1 MRNFLTCSE
10 EAGITWPRWI
20 CCGVA
25 FQTAC
30 AGSAKPIEEIEN
42 MKDQNAI
49 SNQVNHCWSSSTRLL
64 HLLVLALLLVTLGT
78 AAAAGEIKS
87 FHQLAPSQGWV
98 LTNNHLLVTDSA
110 GTRWTEIS
118 PATAGNIDGV
128 FFLDR
133 ASAWAVVSS
142 VDPVAGLVP
151 RIARTTDGGAHWAVS
166 GFTTSD
172 SETNTAVYSG
182 TASIS
187 FVDAAHGFVLLR
199 SATSPNFSTGIL
211 LATSDGGA
219 SWSRRPD
226 PPIADG
232 LTFVTRRN
240 GWLAGGPDGSQVF
253 VTRDG
258 GNSWRA
264 ARIPRPAAGELSFE
278 PPVFHD
284 ALHGTLAA
292 KLTSGDSSVA
302 AVFITRNAGHSWLL
316 ESAGP
321 IKEAALASSAQTII
335 PGASFVRA
343 ELSSGGDGW
352 LHVVAGVCTGIKTG
366 CTQSAHLLSISAG
379 VVTEITPPQA
389 ASGPLPFAS
398 TTISTFSG
406 FDKCSA
412 GTVAQMSTWWASSP
426 YFDANIY
433 IGGVARG
440 CSQPNLTASWVTSIF
455 GQGWRLIPTWVGPQ
469 APCSTFTSKIS
480 TNTTTAFNQ
489 GVNEA
494 ASAIS
499 AANALGLSTSIVY
512 YDMENYNSGDA
523 TCKAAVNSFINGW
536 VQRMHSSSFL
546 AGVYGSATNANSGWA
561 TIANVPNNV
570 WIALW
575 NGVASTTGLS
585 PLPDSL
591 WSNSQRIHQY
601 AGGHNETW
609 GGITFN
615 IDNDIENG
623 RVAAP

>member
-1 MRNFLTCSE
+1 
-10 EAGITWPRWI
+10 
-20 CCGVA
+20 
-25 FQTAC
+25 
-30 AGSAKPIEEIEN
+30 
-42 MKDQNAI
+42 MKERI
-49 SNQVNHCWSSSTRLL
+49 VRSNNVNHRWSSSTWLL
-64 HLLVLALLLVTLGT
+64 QLLVLAVTLTTLGAT
-78 AAAAGEIKS
+78 AAAGEIRS
-87 FHQLAPSQGWV
+87 FHQLTPSQGWV
-98 LTNNHLLVTDSA
+98 LTNNHLLFTDSA
-110 GTRWTEIS
+110 GTQWTEIS
-118 PATAGNIDGV
+118 PATAGNMDGV
-128 FFLDR
+128 LFLDR
-133 ASAWAVVSS
+133 ASGWAVISTS
-142 VDPVAGLVP
+142 DPATGLVP
-151 RIARTTDGGAHWAVS
+151 RIARTTDGGAHWSVS
-166 GFTTSD
+166 GFAGAGI
-172 SETNTAVYSG
+172 ETNAGIYSG
-182 TASIS
+182 NASIS
-187 FVDAAHGFVLLR
+187 FVDSTHGFVLLR
-199 SATSPNFSTGIL
+199 SATSPNFSAGIL
-211 LATSDGGA
+211 LTTSDGGA
-219 SWSRRPD
+219 SWSRLPD

-232 LTFVTRRN
+232 LTSVTRRDV
-240 GWLAGGPDGSQVF
+240 WLAGGPDGSQVF

-258 GNSWRA
+258 GNTWRA
-264 ARIPRPAAGELSFE
+264 ARIPRPAAGELSFD

-284 ALHGTLAA
+284 ALHGTLTA
-292 KLTSGDSSVA
+292 KLTSGDSSVT
-302 AVFITRNAGHSWLL
+302 AVFSTRNGGGTWLL

-321 IKEAALASSAQTII
+321 VTEAALASSAQTIV
-335 PGASFVRA
+335 PGASLVRA
-343 ELSSGGDGW
+343 EINSSGDGW
-352 LHVVAGVCTGIKTG
+352 LHVVAGGCTGFKNG
-366 CTQSAHLLSISAG
+366 CTQSAHLLSVNAG
-379 VVTEITPPQA
+379 VVTEITPPLTLA
-389 ASGPLPFAS
+389 AGGPSPFAS
-398 TTISTFSG
+398 TTISTHSG

-412 GTVAQMSTWWASSP
+412 GTVAQMSTWWINSP

-489 GVNEA
+489 GVTEA

-499 AANALGLSTSIVY
+499 AANGLGLSTSIVY

-536 VQRMHSSSFL
+536 VQRLHSSSFQ
-546 AGVYGSATNANSGWA
+546 AGVYGSATDANSGWA
-561 TIANVPNNV
+561 TIANVPNDV